1 MQSDRSTE
9 VVPNTELADYI
20 DIIKRR
26 LESIDQP
33 LLKQKY
39 SPSSLIECRSKVEGQ
54 LRVLDMHHKN
64 NFAMYRNV
72 FDDIQLIVSNS
83 LRLLKA

>member
-1 MQSDRSTE
+1 MQVDRTTE
-9 VVPNTELADYI
+9 VVPKQELGDYI
-20 DIIKRR
+20 DIIKHR

-72 FDDIQLIVSNS
+72 FDDIKLIISNS
-83 LRLLKA
+83 FRLLKA